1 MRRILAL
8 LLFAVCLL
16 PLTSFAPLPAHR
28 HTVANPIEE
37 TVYITKTG
45 ERYHRGSCGTLRKSK
60 IAKTL
65 SEAKAMG
72 YTACGLCKPP
82 R

>member
-1 MRRILAL
+1 MRHLLFTL
-8 LLFAVCLL
+8 LLATCFIPAA
-16 PLTSFAPLPAHR
+16 SFAPLPIHR
-28 HTVANPIEE
+28 HTFANPIEE

-60 IAKTL
+60 IAKAL

-72 YTACGLCKPP
+72 YTPCGLCKPP

>member
-1 MRRILAL
+1 MRQWVERGLRL
-8 LLFAVCLL
+8 VGELLFTHPV
-16 PLTSFAPLPAHR
+16 R
-28 HTVANPIEE
+28 WHTVANPVEE
-37 TVYITKTG
+37 PVRFTMTG
-45 ERYHRGSCGTLRKSK
+45 EGYHKGTCGTSRKSK

-72 YTACGLCKPP
+72 YTPCGLCKPP

>member
-1 MRRILAL
+1 MRR
-8 LLFAVCLL
+8 LLFTLFLAAVFV
-16 PLTSFAPLPAHR
+16 PLASFAPLPVHR
-28 HTVANPIEE
+28 HAIVNPIEE

-65 SEAKAMG
+65 SEAKALG
-72 YTACGLCKPP
+72 YTPCGLCKPP